1 MPGGP
6 ELIKQLKE
14 YKVDVMDQCQQSQD
28 ELHVIMEVSIGIF
41 EFSAPYYII
50 VDQENWKANVRFQH

>member
-41 EFSAPYYII
+41 EFSAPYCII
-50 VDQENWKANVRFQH
+50 VDHEN

>member
-1 MPGGP
+1 M
-6 ELIKQLKE
+6 IKQLKE

-41 EFSAPYYII
+41 EFSAPCCII
-50 VDQENWKANVRFQH
+50 VDHEN